1 MLFNH
6 NDLMLLNDQIEY
18 IDTAII
24 PAIPANYTSRL
35 LDIADQYEM
44 IQYVTLGAEQQ
55 FKGRLLVL
63 PPVQILGDY
72 DPTGLIDTQLKEYGF
87 KNIVVVCPQTLQI
100 DADNVHKVDIIP
112 LASMD
117 NEMKQ
122 EFIQDNVKSL
132 MKFIITLWNK

>member
-24 PAIPANYTSRL
+24 PAIPADYASRL

-72 DPTGLIDTQLKEYGF
+72 NAVSLIDSQLKEFGF
-87 KNIVVVCPQTLQI
+87 RNIIVVCPQTLQI
-100 DADNVHKVDIIP
+100 DADNVHKVNIIP
-112 LASMD
+112 LESMD

-132 MKFIITLWNK
+132 MKFIIKLWNK

>member
-1 MLFNH
+1 
-6 NDLMLLNDQIEY
+6 MLLNDQLEY

-24 PAIPANYTSRL
+24 PAIPADYASRL

-72 DPTGLIDTQLKEYGF
+72 NPVSLIDSQLKEFGF
-87 KNIVVVCPQTLQI
+87 KNIIVVCPQTLQI
-100 DADNVHKVDIIP
+100 DADSVHKVNIIP
-112 LASMD
+112 LESMD

>member
-1 MLFNH
+1 
-6 NDLMLLNDQIEY
+6 MLLNDQIEY

-24 PAIPANYTSRL
+24 PAIPADYASRL

-72 DPTGLIDTQLKEYGF
+72 NPVSLIDSQLKEFGF
-87 KNIVVVCPQTLQI
+87 RNIIVVCPQTLQI
-100 DADNVHKVDIIP
+100 EADNVHKVNIIP
-112 LASMD
+112 LESMD

>member
-1 MLFNH
+1 
-6 NDLMLLNDQIEY
+6 MLLNDQIEY

-24 PAIPANYTSRL
+24 PAIPADYASRL

-72 DPTGLIDTQLKEYGF
+72 NAVSLIDSQLKEFGF
-87 KNIVVVCPQTLQI
+87 RNIIVVCPQTLQI
-100 DADNVHKVDIIP
+100 DADNVHKVNIIP
-112 LASMD
+112 LESMD

-132 MKFIITLWNK
+132 MKFIIKLWNK

>member
-1 MLFNH
+1 
-6 NDLMLLNDQIEY
+6 MLLNDQIEY

-24 PAIPANYTSRL
+24 PAIPADYASRL

-72 DPTGLIDTQLKEYGF
+72 NAVSLIDSQLKEFGF
-87 KNIVVVCPQTLQI
+87 RNIIVVCPQTLQI
-100 DADNVHKVDIIP
+100 HADNVHKVNIIP
-112 LASMD
+112 LESMD

-132 MKFIITLWNK
+132 MKFIIKLWNK